1 LHGGK
6 IRVPDPKWLIVARN
20 EYRVH
25 TSKIRQIRP
34 YFPYLVIGLLTVYVT
49 FVAPAVIDL
58 FIDDFLALILSNI
71 AVGLIEIILFLFFI
85 YIMMMPITNT
95 LKDAQ
100 TEHLEIFLAAPIKP
114 SDVLLGEFLG
124 GMPFYAIA
132 VTVIAGLFTAA
143 LNPLGLDLIQSM
155 IIIMIFVFTFLSA
168 LWIGNVIVALLRTQF
183 GKTARGK
190 DIGKALSMILALPLV
205 ALIYAI
211 MGGGLLDTLA
221 DPGTGGMVKAILSLL
236 PSSWGAEI
244 IVGFANNPGNIIAVG
259 FETLTRFGGL
269 LVFFLITL
277 WLGMKVANRAYRLE
291 PTTFTAS
298 RTKPDGVFYKTIK
311 YLGGG
316 KSFGTILVSIFKDY
330 SRRLENLS
338 KIAYIVGLLVLMNI
352 FLVDTKI
359 EYEVMM
365 EMFPLI
371 FSVLAVFVVGEVTL
385 RGKESLFIFKKAP
398 AGVGRLVKT
407 RLLHGWLVVIP
418 ITVAIIVIRT
428 ILFSQTTYISLLTN
442 TGIIAL
448 IVAAYVVFALG
459 LSLLNPAFSTKSG
472 SFILNVM
479 IVPQTGVALLI
490 LTRANW
496 GIYIPIIWFIGIIF
510 IYLGMRKLKRI
521 E

>member
-1 LHGGK
+1 M
-6 IRVPDPKWLIVARN
+6 PDPKWLIVARN

-25 TSKIRQIRP
+25 TSKIRKIRP
-34 YFPYLVIGLLTVYVT
+34 YFPYLVIGLLTIYVT

-95 LKDAQ
+95 LKDVQ

-221 DPGTGGMVKAILSLL
+221 DPGTGGVVKAILSLL

-298 RTKPDGVFYKTIK
+298 RAKPDGVFYKTIK
-311 YLGGG
+311 YWEEA
-316 KSFGTILVSIFKDY
+316 SH
-330 SRRLENLS
+330 
-338 KIAYIVGLLVLMNI
+338 LVL
-352 FLVDTKI
+352 F
-359 EYEVMM
+359 
-365 EMFPLI
+365 
-371 FSVLAVFVVGEVTL
+371 
-385 RGKESLFIFKKAP
+385 
-398 AGVGRLVKT
+398 
-407 RLLHGWLVVIP
+407 
-418 ITVAIIVIRT
+418 
-428 ILFSQTTYISLLTN
+428 
-442 TGIIAL
+442 
-448 IVAAYVVFALG
+448 
-459 LSLLNPAFSTKSG
+459 
-472 SFILNVM
+472 
-479 IVPQTGVALLI
+479 
-490 LTRANW
+490 
-496 GIYIPIIWFIGIIF
+496 
-510 IYLGMRKLKRI
+510 
-521 E
+521 